1 VVGPSKGGVGVR
13 GFTSSFNSTTS
24 RLSRTK
30 PVAQKLDWILLDEN
44 ALSNT

>member
-1 VVGPSKGGVGVR
+1 VVGSSKGSVGVQ

-24 RLSRTK
+24 GLSRTK
-30 PVAQKLDWILLDEN
+30 PVAQKLDWILLDKN